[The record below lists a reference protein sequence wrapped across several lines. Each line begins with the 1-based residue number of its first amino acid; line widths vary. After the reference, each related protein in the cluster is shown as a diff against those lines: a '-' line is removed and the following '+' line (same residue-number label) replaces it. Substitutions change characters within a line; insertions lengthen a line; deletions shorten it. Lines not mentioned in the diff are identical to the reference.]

1 MSYIKMIDEEKAE
14 GKLKKAYES
23 IAGSGRKMAN
33 VLKVQSLNP
42 EALKSHY
49 QFYRSIMFGKSN
61 LTRAQREMIAIVV
74 SVKNGCFY

>member
-1 MSYIKMIDEEKAE
+1 MIDEEKAE
-14 GKLKKAYES
+14 GKLKEAYES

-42 EALKSHY
+42 ESMKSHY
-49 QFYRSIMFGKSN
+49 QFYRSIMFEKSH

-74 SVKNGCFY
+74 SAKNGCFY

>member
-14 GKLKKAYES
+14 GKLKEVYES
-23 IAGSGRKMAN
+23 IVGSGRKMPHI
-33 VLKVQSLNP
+33 LKVQSLNP
-42 EALKSHY
+42 EAMKAHY

-74 SVKNGCFY
+74 SAENGCFY